1 MFTSMLKMLRFQHF
15 AREPLPN
22 PVQQLEQVAPTSAET
37 ENTMGQE
44 LSTKNQAEA
53 TAVTEYR
60 VTDDV
65 RLGDAW
71 KKICE
76 ICRTHASRGG
86 SGLRV
91 KWVSVGIDPASSD
104 PAEASRNQAIAEYLV
119 AHMRDSGLYVRN
131 YYGSPDSQDF
141 HVSWKRH

>member
-1 MFTSMLKMLRFQHF
+1 MFTGLLKMIRFPHL
-15 AREPLPN
+15 ARESVPS
-22 PVQQLEQVAPTSAET
+22 PVQQLEQVTPTSAET

-44 LSTKNQAEA
+44 LNTENQAEA
-53 TAVTEYR
+53 TTEYR

-76 ICRTHASRGG
+76 ICRTHASKGG

-104 PAEASRNQAIAEYLV
+104 PTEASRNLAVAEYLV

>member
-1 MFTSMLKMLRFQHF
+1 MFTGLLKMIRFPHF
-15 AREPLPN
+15 ARESVPS
-22 PVQQLEQVAPTSAET
+22 PVQQLEQVTPTSAET

-44 LSTKNQAEA
+44 LNTANQAEA
-53 TAVTEYR
+53 TTEYQ

-76 ICRTHASRGG
+76 ICRTHASQGG

-91 KWVSVGIDPASSD
+91 KWVSVGIDPASND
-104 PAEASRNQAIAEYLV
+104 PAEASRNLAVAEYLV